1 MAKTRKPRR
10 AAPRPRRAAS
20 RKARGES
27 ARLPRVSKSE
37 APFVF
42 RGTVLHRGVA
52 TFADVPVNKDTVVVR
67 VDQILQAPD
76 ILHDFAGQPI
86 TVQLA
91 AKQKVAEGDEHVFH
105 THGWI
110 YGAGLA
116 VVADDLSSASVASRV
131 NAALQSRVTQSLR
144 SRASQAELVVSG
156 EVKEVRQAA
165 RPAHAPISEHDPEWQ
180 EAVVRVGHV
189 AKGARSKST
198 REVVVRFAASRDVKW
213 ARAPKFNVGQQGVW
227 MLGHKAKKEA
237 AAMRLFAAAP
247 KTQYVVVDPEDF
259 HPQDQAAR
267 VLSQIE

>member
-1 MAKTRKPRR
+1 
-10 AAPRPRRAAS
+10 
-20 RKARGES
+20 
-27 ARLPRVSKSE
+27 VSKSE

-67 VDQILQAPD
+67 VDQILQGPD

-156 EVKEVRQAA
+156 EVKEIRQAA